1 MVLAN
6 PQDAAADDKSGVA
19 PTRLKLPKG
28 PGSLEGVGENVS
40 PELSMGLMSYGVPLE
55 LPAGRNGMGPSMR
68 LSYSSGGGNSAVGFG
83 WSLSVPS
90 IERMTSKGL
99 PLYSRDDLIASG
111 GGDELV
117 VVQTAPGRIVYR
129 ARYEGGFVRYTWTVG
144 ADGADGYWKAEYPDG
159 KTAWFGATSAGVSV
173 AEARIQGPRGTF
185 AWRLVEQQ
193 DSVDVANRVVYG
205 WERSPSGYPYLRT
218 IDWVERPEHGG
229 FRYRVRIDYE
239 NRPDTLSDARPGFDL
254 RQDRRVASLAVLHTG
269 RPMKSWRLTYDDS
282 TGLSRLTRVERFGTT
297 GAEAFPVVFDFGY
310 SNALGETGDQTV
322 APYVAAVDTQ
332 AGLHFASG
340 DADLLDIN
348 ADGLPDILDTSSDL
362 HHQFALNLGPS
373 GANGEVVFAPFAE
386 SSIPRIGSIKLS
398 NPDVQPLD
406 VDGDGDS
413 DLLRATPDGG
423 QMLRNDGTGDWG
435 PLEDLG
441 ALNLP
446 DFGDGAAAQ
455 LRFFDA
461 DGDRRMDILLA
472 TGPVTAI
479 YPNQTGPAG
488 EPVFGGATPAATSLG
503 VGFTDGLQLADL
515 NGDGLLD
522 AAQLNDSG
530 VRYRLN
536 LGHGRFSAAWIP
548 LADLP
553 ERLEPGAQLVDLDG
567 DALADVVFV
576 APGEVR
582 VWRNMNGR
590 SVAPF
595 LRIGSNPGAL
605 AVEGLRGA
613 ELPRTLDGVRTRFAD
628 LNGNG
633 STDVVFID
641 ASGRMTYLELFPVR
655 ANLLVSI
662 RNGIGALTTLTY
674 GDSTQ
679 HMLRGDWTTR
689 LPNPT
694 QTLDAIE
701 STVESDGLRFAAVER
716 QTFEYAD
723 GYYDSEERQ
732 FRGFQR
738 VFARTDVG
746 DDPSAEALESE
757 NLFDVGAPLA
767 GESAAERRYFKG
779 LLVEKHTFAGVG
791 ARRRLLESTSA
802 TFEDCG
808 QLYGVPLR
816 TSEPVRFICQTGA
829 SRTVV
834 EGDIASAVTTA
845 EAFEYDRLGNRVR
858 SVKSGVV
865 ARADT
870 PDGCGACG
878 NRGADVF
885 GHACGPNCL
894 GDEVYEE
901 TTFVL
906 PGPDTT
912 ANGWF
917 LRSPCEKRV
926 YGQPGSAFVARER
939 TYYDDMDD
947 HCRLTRGLVTRTTQ
961 RIAAGA
967 EDTIDAVRSRYD
979 RYGNV
984 IESLDPNGSA
994 RRFEYD
1000 ADALLPVAEV
1010 VVLDDSERPYE
1021 LRMEV
1026 DYDGAL
1032 DQVVRSR
1039 DWVVVEN
1046 GTPVT
1051 PTFETRYTFDEFGRL
1066 TSTAFP
1072 DDREGAPTERYV
1084 YELSAPT
1091 PRIIRRARSSLDSG
1105 EDIEEIQCFDG
1116 RGRTRGKINR
1126 IEGAR
1131 YLASEVTRLNTLGK
1145 PAQSWQPFEV
1155 VGGGCPLPGPEVAS
1169 TRSEYDGL
1177 GRVTVVTHPDGP
1189 EFGTAS
1195 TSRTNYRPFV
1205 TETFDENDTDAAN
1218 ARDVDTPSTVEVD
1231 GLGRTVAL
1239 TRIAARAAGP
1249 IPLTLTYD
1257 TLGNLRGFVDAEG
1270 HEKVQTYDL
1279 LGRVTDVRDPDTG
1292 RTTFEYDAAGN
1303 VLRTTDA
1310 RGATTRS
1317 EYGPANRARA
1327 TWREWAQSGEDRA
1340 TTEVRTLYDRAD
1352 ACPSLGRECS
1362 NVAGRVARID
1372 FPIIGDADAVG
1383 FDEVGYDARGR
1394 AVVRLRGLGELRFRF
1409 ESTYDSAGR
1418 VTSTTY
1424 PDGETLRA
1432 RYDSLGRAKSVD
1444 GYVLGTHY
1452 DTRGVMTEATL
1463 FNGVRETH
1471 TYDTRLREVG
1481 YGAQGPGGDVLRRAI
1496 QRDRV
1501 GNLLSVRDLIA
1512 PAESAPSG
1520 TAEYTHDALYRLTSA
1535 TLDSARPGVAERLD
1549 WAYDDLDRIL
1559 SATSSRGGASPA
1571 HVGVYTYSRTQPN
1584 TVVATEDELGNVT
1597 RYSYDAAGF
1606 MQMNGPSQ
1614 YRWDAAGRLLGV
1626 QRGALEALR
1635 AGYGPGA
1642 DRVVKREAAHVA
1654 WYPDPS
1660 FEVRDGVTTKYVSIG
1675 ARKVVKIE
1683 RTDTQARWLS
1693 DRAPLRARGAGLL
1706 AAAPDGQIDAADAW
1720 VAQAA
1725 AAEVPAFAALG
1736 EADAPDVLLSAVAR
1750 RMADPQSVRKTGLHH
1765 DHLGSLLATTDAEG
1779 HRLARVE
1786 HYPYGT
1792 VRWQSDDTGEDYEY
1806 TGKEHDDAAG
1816 LTYFGARYLDARL
1829 GRWVSA
1835 DPKFGIIDEAT
1846 SSAAGSRFAYVGL
1859 RPLLLIDPTG
1869 LDSIVGGSVEIT
1881 PPGGGLTGGRTQ
1893 SGFMGKVG
1901 KMEFGVEFEGSV
1913 HSSGT
1918 DIVQSNGVKVGLGLV
1933 SVGWSQDRN
1942 LSRPSD
1948 PTESSFSLSLTLGPA
1963 EVSLKASDANSN
1975 GTQSTGWHLSKIGA
1989 SFGGK
1994 LGASGLSTAKAEAG
2008 FGIKFGQSSASG
2020 TALYGELGVG
2030 AKAGA
2035 LSVGQVSAEVTID
2048 HNAAADAAARW
2059 GGSLMGY
2066 LDAAVTSWVSGG
2078 GGQ

>member
-1 MVLAN
+1 
-6 PQDAAADDKSGVA
+6 
-19 PTRLKLPKG
+19 
-28 PGSLEGVGENVS
+28 
-40 PELSMGLMSYGVPLE
+40 
-55 LPAGRNGMGPSMR
+55 
-68 LSYSSGGGNSAVGFG
+68 
-83 WSLSVPS
+83 
-90 IERMTSKGL
+90 
-99 PLYSRDDLIASG
+99 
-111 GGDELV
+111 
-117 VVQTAPGRIVYR
+117 
-129 ARYEGGFVRYTWTVG
+129 
-144 ADGADGYWKAEYPDG
+144 
-159 KTAWFGATSAGVSV
+159 
-173 AEARIQGPRGTF
+173 
-185 AWRLVEQQ
+185 
-193 DSVDVANRVVYG
+193 
-205 WERSPSGYPYLRT
+205 
-218 IDWVERPEHGG
+218 
-229 FRYRVRIDYE
+229 
-239 NRPDTLSDARPGFDL
+239 
-254 RQDRRVASLAVLHTG
+254 
-269 RPMKSWRLTYDDS
+269 
-282 TGLSRLTRVERFGTT
+282 
-297 GAEAFPVVFDFGY
+297 
-310 SNALGETGDQTV
+310 
-322 APYVAAVDTQ
+322 
-332 AGLHFASG
+332 
-340 DADLLDIN
+340 
-348 ADGLPDILDTSSDL
+348 
-362 HHQFALNLGPS
+362 
-373 GANGEVVFAPFAE
+373 
-386 SSIPRIGSIKLS
+386 
-398 NPDVQPLD
+398 
-406 VDGDGDS
+406 
-413 DLLRATPDGG
+413 
-423 QMLRNDGTGDWG
+423 
-435 PLEDLG
+435 
-441 ALNLP
+441 
-446 DFGDGAAAQ
+446 
-455 LRFFDA
+455 
-461 DGDRRMDILLA
+461 
-472 TGPVTAI
+472 
-479 YPNQTGPAG
+479 
-488 EPVFGGATPAATSLG
+488 
-503 VGFTDGLQLADL
+503 
-515 NGDGLLD
+515 
-522 AAQLNDSG
+522 
-530 VRYRLN
+530 
-536 LGHGRFSAAWIP
+536 
-548 LADLP
+548 
-553 ERLEPGAQLVDLDG
+553 
-567 DALADVVFV
+567 
-576 APGEVR
+576 
-582 VWRNMNGR
+582 
-590 SVAPF
+590 
-595 LRIGSNPGAL
+595 
-605 AVEGLRGA
+605 
-613 ELPRTLDGVRTRFAD
+613 
-628 LNGNG
+628 
-633 STDVVFID
+633 
-641 ASGRMTYLELFPVR
+641 
-655 ANLLVSI
+655 
-662 RNGIGALTTLTY
+662 
-674 GDSTQ
+674 
-679 HMLRGDWTTR
+679 
-689 LPNPT
+689 
-694 QTLDAIE
+694 
-701 STVESDGLRFAAVER
+701 
-716 QTFEYAD
+716 
-723 GYYDSEERQ
+723 
-732 FRGFQR
+732 
-738 VFARTDVG
+738 
-746 DDPSAEALESE
+746 
-757 NLFDVGAPLA
+757 
-767 GESAAERRYFKG
+767 
-779 LLVEKHTFAGVG
+779 
-791 ARRRLLESTSA
+791 
-802 TFEDCG
+802 
-808 QLYGVPLR
+808 
-816 TSEPVRFICQTGA
+816 
-829 SRTVV
+829 
-834 EGDIASAVTTA
+834 
-845 EAFEYDRLGNRVR
+845 
-858 SVKSGVV
+858 
-865 ARADT
+865 
-870 PDGCGACG
+870 
-878 NRGADVF
+878 
-885 GHACGPNCL
+885 
-894 GDEVYEE
+894 
-901 TTFVL
+901 
-906 PGPDTT
+906 
-912 ANGWF
+912 
-917 LRSPCEKRV
+917 
-926 YGQPGSAFVARER
+926 
-939 TYYDDMDD
+939 
-947 HCRLTRGLVTRTTQ
+947 
-961 RIAAGA
+961 
-967 EDTIDAVRSRYD
+967 
-979 RYGNV
+979 
-984 IESLDPNGSA
+984 
-994 RRFEYD
+994 
-1000 ADALLPVAEV
+1000 
-1010 VVLDDSERPYE
+1010 
-1021 LRMEV
+1021 
-1026 DYDGAL
+1026 
-1032 DQVVRSR
+1032 
-1039 DWVVVEN
+1039 
-1046 GTPVT
+1046 
-1051 PTFETRYTFDEFGRL
+1051 
-1066 TSTAFP
+1066 
-1072 DDREGAPTERYV
+1072 
-1084 YELSAPT
+1084 
-1091 PRIIRRARSSLDSG
+1091 
-1105 EDIEEIQCFDG
+1105 
-1116 RGRTRGKINR
+1116 
-1126 IEGAR
+1126 
-1131 YLASEVTRLNTLGK
+1131 
-1145 PAQSWQPFEV
+1145 
-1155 VGGGCPLPGPEVAS
+1155 VAS

-1693 DRAPLRARGAGLL
+1693 DRAPLRAGGAGLL

-1948 PTESSFSLSLTLGPA
+1948 PTESSCSLSLTLGPA

-2048 HNAAADAAARW
+2048 HNAAADDAARW